1 MLSGGQK
8 QRLAIARSV
17 ISNPRVL
24 LLDEATS
31 ALDPN
36 AEKIV
41 QKALNNVAVGRTMV
55 VIAHRLSTIRDADN
69 IVVLSGGVV
78 TEQGTHSELMAMEGA
93 YSRLVLAQDL
103 GQDNDEEGVQEQEAD
118 AGMVAVEKAAS
129 KALSGGFEAAE
140 HPGKGPVGPNYSLL
154 KCLAILGREQ
164 IALWPTFLVILFAC
178 TVGGK
183 SLMSIMRGLA
193 DSDRRRIVP
202 RLGHFVFSHHGSFR
216 SHRRRDD
223 GEGQFLLAHV
233 LCSGPGEFICVCAI
247 GLLFQCHGT
256 GSQTPDQGC

>member
-17 ISNPRVL
+17 ISNPQVL

-69 IVVLSGGVV
+69 IVVLSDGVV
-78 TEQGTHSELMAMEGA
+78 AEQGTHAELMAQEGA

-103 GQDNDEEGVQEQEAD
+103 GQDTDEEEEAQEKGSSPND
-118 AGMVAVEKAAS
+118 ALAMEKTAS
-129 KALSGGFEAAE
+129 RAHSGGFELAGDPE
-140 HPGKGPVGPNYSLL
+140 KQVGVGPNYSLL

-164 IALWPTFLVILFAC
+164 IALWPTFLVIAVAC
-178 TVGGK
+178 TAGGK
-183 SLMSIMRGLA
+183 
-193 DSDRRRIVP
+193 P
-202 RLGHFVFSHHGSFR
+202 
-216 SHRRRDD
+216 
-223 GEGQFLLAHV
+223 V
-233 LCSGPGEFICVCAI
+233 LQSP
-247 GLLFQCHGT
+247 
-256 GSQTPDQGC
+256 